1 MPRRAASAASRRPR
15 SATGAGGSWT
25 RARGINRLLV
35 LYRAGDRAAHTSR
48 SPIFRRPGA
57 ACAPQSPRVSLIGG
71 SASAVAAELW
81 GNSGKVRGRA
91 GGGGNAAA
99 AQCDRLLR
107 RRRRR
112 SSGRRQGAARYA
124 AAARGHISTYR
135 DPRAIPCGARRCRA
149 VPGTAA
155 QTAPHPPARSVVEIP
170 EPLQPSP
177 AHMPRLS
184 SLH

>member
-1 MPRRAASAASRRPR
+1 MPRCAASAASRQPR
-15 SATGAGGSWT
+15 SATGAGGSRT
-25 RARGINRLLV
+25 RPRGINRLPV

-57 ACAPQSPRVSLIGG
+57 ACTPQSPRVSLIGG

-81 GNSGKVRGRA
+81 GNSGKVGGRA

-99 AQCDRLLR
+99 AKCDRLP
-107 RRRRR
+107 RR
-112 SSGRRQGAARYA
+112 SRRRRQGAARYA
-124 AAARGHISTYR
+124 AAARGHISAYR

-155 QTAPHPPARSVVEIP
+155 QTAPHPPARSVVEPP

-177 AHMPRLS
+177 VPHAAVLS
-184 SLH
+184 PALI